1 LRTLRWNIL
10 NDPMVEREPGSTI
23 IQINPS
29 THESMLWS
37 AEIISVDQQLCSG
50 SYHEEPKTDLGYR
63 VLKELIYKQGT
74 MPYSDDRV

>member
-1 LRTLRWNIL
+1 
-10 NDPMVEREPGSTI
+10 
-23 IQINPS
+23 
-29 THESMLWS
+29 MLWS
-37 AEIISVDQQLCSG
+37 AEIVSVDQQLCSG